1 MIPVLVNSE
10 STTYQ
15 SDVNANIRVSHIQ
28 NLTAYLPTIQN
39 DLEKSFTSGSL
50 NDKTNNSSILWGLFS
65 SNIHSSVV
73 ENDATLFSSI
83 TPKLSEFYSDKNR
96 VEIYAEPLVN
106 GLNIFSESEE
116 KIKSTGVGIGNLWAL
131 SPIVLQDK
139 FFISDNKKHT
149 SRKTI
154 PKLDLNTV
162 LSKMS
167 QKFDISNMS
176 ELKIF
181 VSMPVILEISNLP
194 KRLDKVID
202 CVNSFIR
209 KLDPAGKSKIDVFH
223 DDEIKDLQSITIEY
237 FVKNATSDQC
247 IQWTE
252 DLVSEII
259 KIDEDMLNVIQVEV
273 IPDDNY

>member
-1 MIPVLVNSE
+1 MIPILLNSE

-15 SDVNANIRVSHIQ
+15 SDVNANIRTSHIQ

-39 DLEKSFTSGSL
+39 DLDKSFTSGSL
-50 NDKTNNSSILWGLFS
+50 NDKTNNSSIFWELLS
-65 SNIHSSVV
+65 SNIPSSVV

-83 TPKLSEFYSDKNR
+83 TPKLSEFYSDKNM
-96 VEIYAEPLVN
+96 VETYAEPLAN
-106 GLNIFSESEE
+106 RLNIFSEYEE
-116 KIKSTGVGIGNLWAL
+116 RIKNTGVGISNLWAL

-139 FFISDNKKHT
+139 FFTSDNKKHT

-154 PKLDLNTV
+154 PKFDLNTV
-162 LSKMS
+162 LSKVS

-181 VSMPVILEISNLP
+181 VSMSVILEIPNLP

-223 DDEIKDLQSITIEY
+223 DDEIKDLQSISIEY